1 MDSNTSSDEY
11 LEDGELNIT
20 ARFNDIIKSLR
31 GTNINLHD
39 ASSFKAFVS
48 DNADI
53 FGKSTTRD
61 SNTLLHL
68 LVDDAKKAA
77 FERYQPLIK
86 HLVETYPELLS
97 KQNDYEMTPLYSAI
111 SKKREKFLRYICEIY
126 PHIDAVLGIPCIR
139 SENCIHLA
147 IRRNILPKLS
157 IYLIGLANEASL
169 SAKDDNGNT
178 PLHLAVEYSRCT
190 SEQLEVV
197 AALISKCDNALD
209 ARNNESL
216 SPFLYHERTCLEANV
231 KSRSTKDRS
240 SAQKGENDGDVPL
253 RYMKKE
259 VREVKKEEKKEEKNS
274 KYQVTEHSA
283 LAIKDLMKLHCL
295 RTRDHDQAVDFL
307 FGQSQGNSSILITP
321 FARICQQ

>member
-1 MDSNTSSDEY
+1 MDSNTSSDEDS
-11 LEDGELNIT
+11 EDGKLNIT

-31 GTNINLHD
+31 GTNIDLHD
-39 ASSFKAFVS
+39 ANSFKAFVS
-48 DNADI
+48 DNADF

-111 SKKREKFLRYICEIY
+111 SKKREKFLRYICELC
-126 PHIDAVLGIPCIR
+126 PHIDAILGIPCIR

-169 SAKDDNGNT
+169 CAKDDNGNT

-190 SEQLEVV
+190 GEQLEVV

-216 SPFLYHERTCLEANV
+216 SPFLYHERTRFEANV

-240 SAQKGENDGDVPL
+240 SAQKGEQNGDVPW
-253 RYMKKE
+253 RSRKGEVEEVEEVKE
-259 VREVKKEEKKEEKNS
+259 VNEEKKEKKKPKN
-274 KYQVTEHSA
+274 QVTEHSA

-295 RTRDHDQAVDFL
+295 RTRNHDQAVDFI
-307 FGQSQGNSSILITP
+307 FGQSQGNSSI
-321 FARICQQ
+321 